1 MSNLFKKLKNPPI
14 IATAILLS
22 IAAAVFG
29 ISKIDFWAG
38 GEVSAA
44 ELLKKFNSAPIEI
57 KQSYKVESSA
67 LVIPAKDGNDIEISL
82 GDRNSD
88 KFLPNFEISKWEG
101 EASLKI
107 NLASQGV
114 KPTDVQF
121 ENEKIKFITPENDYH
136 FYSHA
141 PDGQNP
147 EGAYEFDVV
156 LKEKPESN
164 KIEIPIETKNLN
176 FYPKSYSAS
185 EQIPENLIGSYTAFI
200 SKINLAK
207 HGTGKVFR
215 IFRPKIIDAKG
226 DWVWGELN
234 IDRDLMAIAIPQK
247 FLDEAAYPVTV
258 DPNIGF

>member
-38 GEVSAA
+38 GEISAA

-164 KIEIPIETKNLN
+164 KIEI
-176 FYPKSYSAS
+176 
-185 EQIPENLIGSYTAFI
+185 
-200 SKINLAK
+200 
-207 HGTGKVFR
+207 H
-215 IFRPKIIDAKG
+215 
-226 DWVWGELN
+226 
-234 IDRDLMAIAIPQK
+234 
-247 FLDEAAYPVTV
+247 
-258 DPNIGF
+258 